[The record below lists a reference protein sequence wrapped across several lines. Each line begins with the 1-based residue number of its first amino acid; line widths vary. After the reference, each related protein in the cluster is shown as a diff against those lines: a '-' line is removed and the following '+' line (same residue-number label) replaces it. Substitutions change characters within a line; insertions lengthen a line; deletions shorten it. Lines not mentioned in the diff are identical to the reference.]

1 MLVIATSN
9 AGERGETGS
18 LTLRTGMSSEG
29 SSGNISISSGEAHIG
44 NPLPWT
50 TKMGRGGSI
59 HISVGTGD
67 DGDGGNIKIL
77 SGSTMATSSIKN
89 PFKPA
94 TDTGGSIEL
103 ASGASYSASSG
114 EISISTADAGLSG
127 VSGHLQLKTGE
138 ATSGMAGYIG
148 KFLSNECGQ
157 ICHVTSFSYLT
168 LLMLSF
174 SCILDFQAL
183 SLAIRRTAKVER

>member
-18 LTLRTGMSSEG
+18 LTMRTGMSSEG
-29 SSGNISISSGEAHIG
+29 SSGSINISSGKAHIG

-67 DGDGGNIKIL
+67 DGDGGSIKIL

-103 ASGASYSASSG
+103 ASGASYSANSG
-114 EISISTADAGLSG
+114 EISISTVDAGLSG

-157 ICHVTSFSYLT
+157 ICHVTPFSYLT

-174 SCILDFQAL
+174 SCIRDF
-183 SLAIRRTAKVER
+183 